1 MRFFIYGNSGG
12 IDKVKEELSN
22 PKETF
27 GGIKEVL
34 VALKERYYNMFDI
47 YDLSVIYYAYDER
60 IEKDVYMVV
69 TNKMGDENYIEEYG
83 HPQFVSYLVTI

>member
-27 GGIKEVL
+27 GSIKEVL
-34 VALKERYYNMFDI
+34 VALKERYYNMFGI

-69 TNKMGDENYIEEYG
+69 TNKMGDEDYIEGYG

>member
-1 MRFFIYGNSGG
+1 
-12 IDKVKEELSN
+12 
-22 PKETF
+22 
-27 GGIKEVL
+27 
-34 VALKERYYNMFDI
+34 MFDI

-69 TNKMGDENYIEEYG
+69 TNKMGDEDYIEEYG